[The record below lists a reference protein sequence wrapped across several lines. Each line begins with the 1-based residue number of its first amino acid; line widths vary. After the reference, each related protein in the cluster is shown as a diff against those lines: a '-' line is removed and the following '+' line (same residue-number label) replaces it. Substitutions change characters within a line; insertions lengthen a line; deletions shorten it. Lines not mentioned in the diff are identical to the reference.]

1 MTSIFTAFLA
11 LFAIFNYLLDY
22 WAMVFNTIFLLK
34 YGVVKKY
41 YQFAVI
47 IDDVLLLVFAV
58 LFT

>member
-1 MTSIFTAFLA
+1 
-11 LFAIFNYLLDY
+11 
-22 WAMVFNTIFLLK
+22 MVFNTIFLLK